1 MPQRLT
7 FGCLCSTQRVV
18 TVIGRMMKE
27 GKAPEEALIRIPA
40 MRYMRA
46 DLEATATKLGSLS
59 NLNRTVHLPTY
70 NKLIVDASLALK
82 AGK

>member
-1 MPQRLT
+1 M
-7 FGCLCSTQRVV
+7 

-46 DLEATATKLGSLS
+46 DLEATATKLSSLS
-59 NLNRTVHLPTY
+59 NLNRTVHLPSY
-70 NKLIVDASLALK
+70 NKLIVDATLELNANK
-82 AGK
+82 KK